1 VHPGVFAAKEPERP
15 AVIMGTAG
23 TVLTYAELEARSN
36 QVAWLARRFTTGELR
51 TPVGKIRRGPLR
63 EQFGAAPGPYRPR
76 SGGIHDHE
84 AFGTRRRISRI
95 HCALRAGRPTGP
107 AFPGQAGYH
116 EPGRRQDPRQQPL
129 QPRASP

>member
-76 SGGIHDHE
+76 SGGYGSRAAE
-84 AFGTRRRISRI
+84 RYWRAMCMRSSASVSSIS
-95 HCALRAGRPTGP
+95 
-107 AFPGQAGYH
+107 FPLTSTVTLSMMPVNLKGLA
-116 EPGRRQDPRQQPL
+116 
-129 QPRASP
+129 